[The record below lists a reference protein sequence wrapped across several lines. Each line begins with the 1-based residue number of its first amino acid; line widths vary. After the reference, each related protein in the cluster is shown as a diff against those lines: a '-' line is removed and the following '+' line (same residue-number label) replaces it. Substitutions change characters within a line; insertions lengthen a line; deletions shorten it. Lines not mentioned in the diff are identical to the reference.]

1 MPTPEYNSVLRNQY
15 HNAAL
20 SKLADDYIAALLEF
34 SPQMGAYLGLHE
46 YDGLAPDRS
55 AKSIARHVKASHKLL
70 ERAAKLEADPSL
82 DPDEQLD
89 LTMLRLSLQA
99 ELQRTEE
106 LRLFNRQPIL
116 YNEYLEVSNYILQD
130 YKPLAERIASLIE
143 YERSFPATIAAA
155 RANLDARLPQAW
167 LEQGLIFY
175 RGQLD
180 FLSGQ
185 LAETVRNVA
194 DPKQV
199 TEFEPVNAAA
209 AQAVSEFVT
218 WLEGKLADADPDFA
232 LGGEAF
238 TQLVKYNEGVDLS
251 LDELIAAGEA
261 DLKRNE
267 ETLRATAAQIDPKKT
282 AEELLVEQSANH
294 STEESLLADTTAKLE
309 RIRQFIIEHD
319 IISIPNAEH
328 CKVIETPPYMR
339 YSFAFMY
346 TPGPFEQE
354 KVDSYYFVT
363 PVEQD
368 WSEAQKEQWLRF
380 LDHYSMQD
388 ISIHEAYPG
397 HYVHFMHANRI
408 EGQPLRKMMGS
419 YAFIEG
425 WAHYCEQ
432 MMLEQGYSAGDPHL
446 RMAQLRQALVRDCR
460 YIVAMKMHG
469 QGMSLDQ
476 ATQFLMQHAFMD
488 ELPARTEAR
497 RGTFDFLYF
506 GYTLGKLLIL
516 KLRRDLMAEQGAEFD
531 LKQFHDKL
539 LSYGAPQVPLVRRM
553 MLADADAGGVL

>member
-1 MPTPEYNSVLRNQY
+1 M
-15 HNAAL
+15 
-20 SKLADDYIAALLEF
+20 
-34 SPQMGAYLGLHE
+34 
-46 YDGLAPDRS
+46 
-55 AKSIARHVKASHKLL
+55 
-70 ERAAKLEADPSL
+70 
-82 DPDEQLD
+82 
-89 LTMLRLSLQA
+89 
-99 ELQRTEE
+99 
-106 LRLFNRQPIL
+106 
-116 YNEYLEVSNYILQD
+116 
-130 YKPLAERIASLIE
+130 
-143 YERSFPATIAAA
+143 
-155 RANLDARLPQAW
+155 
-167 LEQGLIFY
+167 
-175 RGQLD
+175 
-180 FLSGQ
+180 
-185 LAETVRNVA
+185 
-194 DPKQV
+194 
-199 TEFEPVNAAA
+199 
-209 AQAVSEFVT
+209 
-218 WLEGKLADADPDFA
+218 
-232 LGGEAF
+232 
-238 TQLVKYNEGVDLS
+238 
-251 LDELIAAGEA
+251 
-261 DLKRNE
+261 
-267 ETLRATAAQIDPKKT
+267 RATAAQIDPKKT

-469 QGMSLDQ
+469 QGMSLDE